1 LTSVADPGD
10 ARLRVEAVHDEN
22 AAWITIHGEADIAN
36 VDQLEAALDSIP
48 LDGAKTVKLQV
59 SDLTFVDVAALRQL
73 TTFTRRMKQ
82 SGRTV
87 MTCGARPTLQRMAL
101 ELDVQDELGLP
112 RPGPSNP

>member
-1 LTSVADPGD
+1 MTSVGNPGD
-10 ARLRVEAVHDEN
+10 ARLSVEAFHDEN
-22 AAWITIHGEADIAN
+22 AAWIIIHGEADIAN
-36 VDQLEAALDSIP
+36 VDHLEAALDSIH

-59 SDLTFVDVAALRQL
+59 SDLTFVDVASLRQL

-82 SGRTV
+82 GGRTV
-87 MTCGARPTLQRMAL
+87 LTVGARPTLQRMAI